1 MNKKRRENIM
11 TNILKIE
18 NLSKSY
24 DKNLVLKNINLEIEE
39 GSIFGLI
46 GPNGAGKS
54 TLMKSILGLVKKDS
68 GSISLYG
75 KEINAKNQKET
86 NKNLGSL
93 IENPSFYDHL
103 TAYDNLDL
111 ICDMKNIKKDN
122 IDKVL
127 KDVGLFTSKNKK
139 ARDFSLG
146 MKQRLGIAIALIGNP
161 KFLILDEPINGLDPY
176 GIEEMRD
183 LFKNIVKNS
192 NTSILISSHILD
204 EIEKISTHIGI
215 LKNGT
220 LTYTGSLRDYR
231 DLHPPVIVLKTSDNL
246 KASKLLE
253 LPQGNIFDDYLVLG
267 NKSEEEVAKIIKILV
282 NTVDIY
288 RVEKRKESLEKLFI
302 QETSARW
309 CHEKFRNKKE

>member
-1 MNKKRRENIM
+1 MK
-11 TNILKIE
+11 NILKIE
-18 NLSKSY
+18 NLTKSY
-24 DKNLVLKNINLEIEE
+24 DKNTVLKNINLEINE

-68 GSISLYG
+68 GKITLYG
-75 KEINAKNQKET
+75 KEVNEKNQKET

-139 ARDFSLG
+139 VRDFSLG

-204 EIEKISTHIGI
+204 EIEKISSHIGI
-215 LKNGT
+215 LKNGV
-220 LTYTGSLRDYR
+220 LTYSGSLKEYR
-231 DLHPPVIVLKTSDNL
+231 DLHPPVIILKTSNNIW
-246 KASKLLE
+246 ASKILE
-253 LPQGNIFDDYLVLG
+253 LSQENILDDYLVLG

-282 NTVDIY
+282 DKVDIY

-302 QETSARW
+302 KETSSR
-309 CHEKFRNKKE
+309 

>member
-1 MNKKRRENIM
+1 M

-75 KEINAKNQKET
+75 KEINEKNQKET
-86 NKNLGSL
+86 NKNMGSL

-122 IDKVL
+122 IDTVL
-127 KDVGLFTSKNKK
+127 KDVRLFTSKNKK
-139 ARDFSLG
+139 VRDFSLG

-183 LFKNIVKNS
+183 LFQNIVKNS

-204 EIEKISTHIGI
+204 EIEKISSHIGI
-215 LKNGT
+215 LKNGV
-220 LTYTGSLRDYR
+220 LTYSGSLKEYR
-231 DLHPPVIVLKTSDNL
+231 DLHPPVIILKTSDNL

-253 LPQGNIFDDYLVLG
+253 LPQGNILDDYLVLG

-302 QETSARW
+302 QETSVRW
-309 CHEKFRNKKE
+309 SHEKFRNKKE

>member
-1 MNKKRRENIM
+1 MNLLKREEKKVN
-11 TNILKIE
+11 NILKIE
-18 NLSKSY
+18 NLNTSY
-24 DKNLVLKNINLEIEE
+24 GKNLVLKDINLEIKE

-68 GSISLYG
+68 GKITLYG
-75 KEINAKNQKET
+75 KEVNEKNQKET

-93 IENPSFYDHL
+93 IEAPSFYDHL

-111 ICDMKNIKKDN
+111 ICDMKNINKDK
-122 IDKVL
+122 IDKTL
-127 KDVGLFTSKNKK
+127 RDVGLIKSKDKK
-139 ARDFSLG
+139 VREFSLG
-146 MKQRLGIAIALIGNP
+146 MKQRMGIAIALIGNP

-183 LFKNIVKNS
+183 LFKSIVKNS

-215 LKNGT
+215 LKNGS
-220 LTYTGSLRDYR
+220 LTYSGSLEEYR
-231 DLHPPVIVLKTSDNL
+231 ELHPPVIVLKTSDNI
-246 KASKLLE
+246 KASKILALSQE
-253 LPQGNIFDDYLVLG
+253 NIIDDYLVLG
-267 NKSEEEVAKIIKILV
+267 NKSKEEVAKIIKTLV
-282 NTVDIY
+282 NDLDIY

-302 QETSARW
+302 KETSAR
-309 CHEKFRNKKE
+309 

>member
-1 MNKKRRENIM
+1 M
-11 TNILKIE
+11 TNILRIE
-18 NLSKSY
+18 NLTKSY
-24 DKNLVLKNINLEIEE
+24 DKNTVLKNINLEINE

-68 GSISLYG
+68 GKITLYG
-75 KEINAKNQKET
+75 KEVNEKNQKET

-103 TAYDNLDL
+103 TSYDNLDI

-122 IDKVL
+122 IDEIL
-127 KDVGLFTSKNKK
+127 NEVGLFKSKNKK
-139 ARDFSLG
+139 VRDFSLG

-183 LFKNIVKNS
+183 LFQNIVKNS

-215 LKNGT
+215 LKNGV
-220 LTYTGSLRDYR
+220 LTYSGSLKEYR
-231 DLHPPVIVLKTSDNL
+231 DLHPPVIIL
-246 KASKLLE
+246 KASNNIWASKILE
-253 LPQGNIFDDYLVLG
+253 LSQENILDDYLVLG
-267 NKSEEEVAKIIKILV
+267 NKSEEEVAKIIKTLV
-282 NTVDIY
+282 DKVDIY

-302 QETSARW
+302 KETSSR
-309 CHEKFRNKKE
+309 